1 MMLVMLRAWP
11 GIFFKLARCGH
22 TLRATSQA
30 SYSPESITL
39 TQKKFRSYQEME
51 QLKITVVSVKVS
63 YTS

>member
-39 TQKKFRSYQEME
+39 TQKKIQKLSRNGTIKNNCSFS
-51 QLKITVVSVKVS
+51 KS
-63 YTS
+63 